1 MSSCVACLSIVNQT
15 RFLVRQLLLRHP
27 SVDAAAYTT
36 VISAFAKRTDAQK
49 NGLEKKP
56 AGLEAKM

>member
-1 MSSCVACLSIVNQT
+1 
-15 RFLVRQLLLRHP
+15 
-27 SVDAAAYTT
+27 VDAAAYTT